1 MLYTYVHHKE
11 YKGLSQTVAHIYEH
25 LVIHSFHAYLESLG
39 IHPGLI
45 GSVSGETFEHVIFL
59 NAIFY
64 DKEVADAYE
73 SFLASPTLV
82 DISSIQQMILECGA
96 EDRVTLAFEDRA
108 VFDAQLDSLIKIPW
122 TNNSLV
128 ETHYVDETSTSEAVF
143 QAKRTAKDFK
153 DVALGF
159 YAATDTLD
167 QDEQTLFLRLSVIVG
182 DIIEI
187 AIRKELHGA
196 YCVGRAPVSIDGAAI
211 LSATH
216 LRIKKNVPLASIK
229 KAAQDALSSLD
240 MQSAMPL
247 IAAHFEEFAD
257 RATWKTFVIDYY
269 RHTGILTNNANIAS
283 LATQERIESIFSK
296 LKIQVRT
303 MQRGDEVWFS

>member
-11 YKGLSQTVAHIYEH
+11 YNGLSQTVAHIYEH
-25 LVIHSFHAYLESLG
+25 LVIHSFHAHLESLN

-64 DKEVADAYE
+64 DKKVSDTYE

-82 DISSIQQMILECGA
+82 DIASLQQMILECETEDKVA
-96 EDRVTLAFEDRA
+96 LTLEDRVMFDR
-108 VFDAQLDSLIKIPW
+108 QLDSLMSTPW

-128 ETHYVDETSTSEAVF
+128 ETHYVDETSTSEAIF
-143 QAKRTAKDFK
+143 QTKRTAKDFK

-159 YAATDTLD
+159 YADTDALD

-182 DIIEI
+182 DIIEV
-187 AIRKELHGA
+187 AIRKELHGV
-196 YCVGRAPVSIDGAAI
+196 YCVGRAPISIDDAAM

-216 LRIKKNVPLASIK
+216 LRIKKNIPLTSIK
-229 KAAQDALSSLD
+229 KAAQDALSTID
-240 MQSAMPL
+240 VQSVMPL

-269 RHTGILTNNANIAS
+269 RHTGILTNNPAISS

-296 LKIQVRT
+296 LKIHVRT
-303 MQRGDEVWFS
+303 MRKGDEVWFS